1 MRTVT
6 HPPTLDKHYATYL
19 TEGGAA
25 VYGFATMLRGRGWLF
40 DTEDGQWMVLCP
52 RNDWR
57 LDVGGLVALA
67 DAQLADDIAKREAE
81 AQAGRC
87 KVCGMIG
94 CRGDQAC
101 AGPVI
106 ETLAAVMT
114 A

>member
-1 MRTVT
+1 MHTI
-6 HPPTLDKHYATYL
+6 PQPTMLDKHYATYI
-19 TEGGAA
+19 TESGAA

-57 LDVGGLVALA
+57 LSVSGLVHLA
-67 DAQLADDIAKREAE
+67 DAQLAEDIARREAE

-87 KVCGMIG
+87 QACGMMG
-94 CRGDQAC
+94 CRGGQAC
-101 AGPVI
+101 DGPVI
-106 ETLAAVMT
+106 ATLAAVMT